1 MAAPTRELRKSWGL
15 SRTPPACYRS
25 ILRFSFAPS
34 RRLSLILSPVLSS
47 SLYLSTLLPS
57 MSLSLSLP
65 PPSSVREGA
74 HATSTDTYMDVDV
87 GGEDW
92 RAGAGGLIPVPRGS
106 RSAPH
111 LREGAAASQ
120 TFRAETRFLTG
131 NFVRLR
137 LPHPAAASSSAAAA
151 RSSLEFFEFSRSAHG
166 QSCPPP
172 RSAMCRASS
181 E

>member
-15 SRTPPACYRS
+15 SRTP
-25 ILRFSFAPS
+25 LRVTVPFSVS
-34 RRLSLILSPVLSS
+34 LSPRLTVFLSS
-47 SLYLSTLLPS
+47 CLSF
-57 MSLSLSLP
+57 SLSLSIFR
-65 PPSSVREGA
+65 PSCLLCLFLSRFHLRLRYERV
-74 HATSTDTYMDVDV
+74 HATTTDTYMDVDV

-92 RAGAGGLIPVPRGS
+92 RGGAGGLIPVPRGS

-137 LPHPAAASSSAAAA
+137 LPHPAAASSSAA
-151 RSSLEFFEFSRSAHG
+151 RSSLEFFEFSRSTHG

-172 RSAMCRASS
+172 RSTIC
-181 E
+181 